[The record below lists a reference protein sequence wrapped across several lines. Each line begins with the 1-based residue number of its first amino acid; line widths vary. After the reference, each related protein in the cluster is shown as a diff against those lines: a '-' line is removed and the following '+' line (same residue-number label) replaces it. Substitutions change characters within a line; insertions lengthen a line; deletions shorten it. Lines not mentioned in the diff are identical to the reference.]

1 MSRDDSA
8 IGAAPPALAP
18 LIGRE
23 AELSALARALDAVE
37 RERSTRTVTL
47 VGPPG
52 IGKSRLVRE
61 FLERRRQGSAAL
73 RVTSGSTGDMASAY
87 GVFTRLLRARF
98 GLSDGMDKDAARA
111 EVRSQVAHVM
121 GDRKVGDVIYFLG
134 QFIGLAFG
142 DSPLTR
148 AVQDDPAQADLI
160 RRAVLKAFL
169 EADAVHGPLCLIFE
183 DLHAAHDDS
192 LALLRYLI
200 EYLTGPVLI
209 VCAARPE
216 LLTRQDDWG
225 KVGDRR
231 HVLLELTPL
240 GEAAAAEMARAL
252 LAPCAPRGSDDV
264 VIIDVVDG
272 LDAVDA
278 VDVKRAEPQSQ
289 PGVPSE
295 LVEAACSFANGN
307 PALLEQMVRICH
319 EQGVIEELSPD
330 SAGGPR
336 WRVHLGKLS
345 TARLP
350 MTVEDAVNVR
360 LAALD
365 HDGRQL
371 LEQAATIGP
380 VFWSG
385 ALFVLGRA
393 GSQAPDLWGEE
404 QSDKDL
410 DRINAALRSLCD
422 RGYLRK
428 QSESSFAGSDEYV
441 FVHAKER
448 EALQKRM
455 SAAAQRRYHHAIAE
469 WLEQQVAVRAS
480 EELLAELATHRER
493 IGDAVRAGLSLLD
506 AGDVARGRYSNAKA
520 AEYYARG
527 LSLLGDA
534 HVARRIDALHD
545 YGDVLQLAGRIDDAL
560 AAFREMLTLAYRLDN
575 RRKGGAAHNRI
586 GRLYRDSGSLDEAGK
601 HLTTALRL
609 FEGARDERGI
619 ASTIDD
625 IGKLHWL
632 RGEYQ
637 EALKWLR
644 DALARRERMGDRRS
658 IALSLNNLGLALQD
672 SGEFKQALNTF
683 ERSLAIRR
691 EISDLLGVVMSL
703 NNLGMIAQDQRDHR
717 HALELFEE
725 ALEVARQ
732 VGDRNRTALI
742 LTNIGGTLY
751 RSGDPDEAVRVLQQA
766 EELCDELGDRLGL
779 AEARRALGKAY
790 MLRGDLEKA
799 RDSISRA
806 VDLFA
811 SVRSKVHLGIALRTL
826 GEITAAGGWGSAHTK
841 SARAYFARSVSI
853 FEETGNEL
861 ELARTFQAYARFL
874 TTDRSFV
881 ANMAARREA
890 VAMNEKAE
898 AIFARLKVTS
908 VRLEDEPTLPTGPP
922 GQSVPT
928 KSSVSASPGRSP
940 AAEEPSFPS
949 PGRASTS
956 S

>member
-1 MSRDDSA
+1 MEMSREDSA
-8 IGAAPPALAP
+8 TGAATPARAP

-52 IGKSRLVRE
+52 IGKSRLARD

-73 RVTSGSTGDMASAY
+73 RVYSGSAGDMASAY
-87 GVFTRLLRARF
+87 GIFTRLLRARF

-111 EVRSQVAHVM
+111 EVRAQVAHVM

-169 EADAVHGPLCLIFE
+169 EADAAQGPVCLVFE

-200 EYLTGPVLI
+200 EYLAGPVLI

-216 LLTRQDDWG
+216 LLTREDDWG
-225 KVGDRR
+225 KVGERR
-231 HVLLELTPL
+231 HALVELTPL
-240 GEAAAAEMARAL
+240 GEAESAELARAL
-252 LAPCAPRGSDDV
+252 LAPCMPRGGEDDV
-264 VIIDVVDG
+264 VVVDAAG
-272 LDAVDA
+272 
-278 VDVKRAEPQSQ
+278 AESQ
-289 PGVPSE
+289 RRPGAPPE
-295 LVEAACSFANGN
+295 LVESACSFANGN
-307 PALLEQMVRICH
+307 PALIEQMVRICLD
-319 EQGVIEELSPD
+319 QGVIEELAPD
-330 SAGGPR
+330 SGGPR

-345 TARLP
+345 TAHLP

-365 HDGRQL
+365 HDCRQL

-393 GSQAPDLWGEE
+393 GCQAPELWGEE

-441 FVHAKER
+441 FVHDKER

-455 SAAAQRRYHHAIAE
+455 SAAAQRRYHHAVAE

-480 EELLAELATHRER
+480 EEFLAELATHRER

-717 HALELFEE
+717 RALKLFEE

-826 GEITAAGGWGSAHTK
+826 GEITAAGGWGSANTK

-890 VAMNEKAE
+890 VTMNERAE

-908 VRLEDEPTLPTGPP
+908 VRFEDEPTLPTGPP
-922 GQSVPT
+922 GLS
-928 KSSVSASPGRSP
+928 KSPVGSSPGRSATTP
-940 AAEEPSFPS
+940 EEPLLPS

>member
-1 MSRDDSA
+1 MSREDSA
-8 IGAAPPALAP
+8 IGAAPPARAP

-23 AELSALARALDAVE
+23 AELSSLARALDAVE
-37 RERSTRTVTL
+37 EERSTRTVTL

-52 IGKSRLVRE
+52 IGKSRLVHE
-61 FLERRRQGSAAL
+61 FLERRRGASPLRVYAGSARDL
-73 RVTSGSTGDMASAY
+73 PSAY
-87 GVFTRLLRARF
+87 GIFARLLRARF
-98 GLSDGMDKDAARA
+98 GLLDGADKDVARA
-111 EVRSQVAHVM
+111 EVRAQVAHVM

-169 EADAVHGPLCLIFE
+169 EADAAHGPVCLCFE

-192 LALLRYLI
+192 LALLRYLV
-200 EYLTGPVLI
+200 EYLTGPVL
-209 VCAARPE
+209 VLCVARPD
-216 LLTRQDDWG
+216 LLTRQEDWG
-225 KVGDRR
+225 KLGERR
-231 HVLLELTPL
+231 HTLIELTPL
-240 GEAAAAEMARAL
+240 REAEAAELSRAL
-252 LAPCAPRGSDDV
+252 LAPCVARGSEDLV
-264 VIIDVVDG
+264 P
-272 LDAVDA
+272 DAA
-278 VDVKRAEPQSQ
+278 GSEPQAEAGA
-289 PGVPSE
+289 PPE
-295 LVEAACSFANGN
+295 LVEAACAFANGN
-307 PALLEQMVRICH
+307 PALLEQMVCICH
-319 EQGVIEELSPD
+319 DQGVLEELAPD
-330 SAGGPR
+330 AAGGPR

-345 TARLP
+345 TASLP

-365 HDGRQL
+365 HESRQL

-393 GSQAPDLWGEE
+393 GCQAPELWGEE
-404 QSDKDL
+404 QSDRDL
-410 DRINAALRSLCD
+410 DRIHAALRALCD

-441 FVHAKER
+441 FVHDKER

-480 EELLAELATHRER
+480 EELLAQLATHRER
-493 IGDAVRAGLSLLD
+493 VGDAVRAGLALLD

-527 LSLLGDA
+527 LALLGDA

-609 FEGARDERGI
+609 FEGARDERGV

-644 DALARRERMGDRRS
+644 DALVRRERMGDRRS
-658 IALSLNNLGLALQD
+658 IALSLNNLGLAMQD
-672 SGEFKQALNTF
+672 SGEVKQALATF

-703 NNLGMIAQDQRDHR
+703 NNLGTLAQDQRDDR
-717 HALELFEE
+717 RALELFRE

-732 VGDRNRTALI
+732 IGDRNRTALI
-742 LTNIGGTLY
+742 LTNMGGSYY
-751 RSGDPDEAVRVLQQA
+751 RSGDPDEAVRVLQEA

-779 AEARRALGKAY
+779 AEARRALGKAH

-811 SVRSKVHLGIALRTL
+811 SVRSKVHLGVALRTL

-890 VAMNEKAE
+890 MAMNERAE
-898 AIFARLKVTS
+898 AIFARLKVS
-908 VRLEDEPTLPTGPP
+908 LVRLEDDATLPTGPP
-922 GQSVPT
+922 
-928 KSSVSASPGRSP
+928 KP
-940 AAEEPSFPS
+940 AAGSGS
-949 PGRASTS
+949 DRASTTS
-956 S
+956 

>member
-1 MSRDDSA
+1 MSREDSA
-8 IGAAPPALAP
+8 IGAAPPAPAP

-37 RERSTRTVTL
+37 RDRAARTVTL

-52 IGKSRLVRE
+52 IGKSRLARE
-61 FLERRRQGSAAL
+61 FLERRRRDAGAL
-73 RVTSGSTGDMASAY
+73 RVYSGSARDVASPY
-87 GVFTRLLRARF
+87 GIFARLLRARF
-98 GLSDGMDKDAARA
+98 GLLDGTDKDVARA
-111 EVRSQVAHVM
+111 EVRAQVAHVM

-169 EADAVHGPLCLIFE
+169 EADAAQGPMCLVFE
-183 DLHAAHDDS
+183 DLHAAHDDA

-200 EYLTGPVLI
+200 EYLSGPILI
-209 VCAARPE
+209 VCAGRPE
-216 LLTRQDDWG
+216 LLTRQEDWG
-225 KVGDRR
+225 KLGERR
-231 HVLLELTPL
+231 HALIELTPL
-240 GEAAAAEMARAL
+240 PEARAAELARAL
-252 LAPCAPRGSDDV
+252 LAPCVLRG
-264 VIIDVVDG
+264 G
-272 LDAVDA
+272 EGAEGA
-278 VDVKRAEPQSQ
+278 EGAERAEGAGAEAGAP
-289 PGVPSE
+289 PE
-295 LVEAACSFANGN
+295 LVEAACAFAGGN

-319 EQGVIEELSPD
+319 DQGVLEELAPG
-330 SAGGPR
+330 AQGEPR

-350 MTVEDAVNVR
+350 MTVEDAVDVR

-365 HDGRQL
+365 HEGRQL
-371 LEQAATIGP
+371 LEQAATVGP

-393 GSQAPDLWGEE
+393 GCPAPELWGEE
-404 QSDKDL
+404 QSDLDL

-441 FVHAKER
+441 FVHDKER
-448 EALQKRM
+448 EVLERRM
-455 SAAAQRRYHHAIAE
+455 SAATQRRYHHAIAE

-480 EELLAELATHRER
+480 EEFLAQLASHRER

-520 AEYYARG
+520 AEHYARG

-672 SGEFKQALNTF
+672 SGEFKQALSIF

-691 EISDLLGVVMSL
+691 EISDLVGVMMSL
-703 NNLGMIAQDQRDHR
+703 NSLGAIAQDQRDHR
-717 HALELFEE
+717 RALELFQE
-725 ALEVARQ
+725 ALDVARQ
-732 VGDRNRTALI
+732 VGDRNRIALI
-742 LTNIGGTLY
+742 LTNIGETYY

-779 AEARRALGKAY
+779 AEVRRGLGKAY
-790 MLRGDLEKA
+790 LLRGDLEKA

-811 SVRSKVHLGIALRTL
+811 SVRSKVHLGVALRTL

-890 VAMNEKAE
+890 VTMNERAE
-898 AIFARLKVTS
+898 AIFARLKIS
-908 VRLEDEPTLPTGPP
+908 SARFEDDPTLPTGPP
-922 GQSVPT
+922 R
-928 KSSVSASPGRSP
+928 SAFASG
-940 AAEEPSFPS
+940 
-949 PGRASTS
+949 PGRAPSPDDPTYPVLPVPGRARAD
-956 S
+956 

>member
-1 MSRDDSA
+1 MSREDSA
-8 IGAAPPALAP
+8 TGAAPPARAP

-23 AELSALARALDAVE
+23 AELTALARALEAVE
-37 RERSTRTVTL
+37 RGRSTRTVTL

-61 FLERRRQGSAAL
+61 FLERQRAGGSAL
-73 RVTSGSTGDMASAY
+73 RVTSGSAGDIASAY
-87 GVFTRLLRARF
+87 GIFTRLLRARF

-111 EVRSQVAHVM
+111 EIRAQVAHVM
-121 GDRKVGDVIYFLG
+121 GDRKVGDLIYFLG

-148 AVQDDPAQADLI
+148 AVQDDPAQADLL
-160 RRAVLKAFL
+160 RRAILKAFL
-169 EADAVHGPLCLIFE
+169 EADAAHGPLCLVFE

-192 LALLRYLI
+192 LSLLRYLV

-209 VCAARPE
+209 VCVSRPD

-225 KVGDRR
+225 KVGERR
-231 HVLLELTPL
+231 HALVELAPL
-240 GEAAAAEMARAL
+240 GEAESAEMARAL
-252 LAPCAPRGSDDV
+252 LAPCMPRGSEDV
-264 VIIDVVDG
+264 VVIDALG
-272 LDAVDA
+272 A
-278 VDVKRAEPQSQ
+278 QSQ
-289 PGVPSE
+289 PRPGAPPE

-307 PALLEQMVRICH
+307 PALLEQMVQICH
-319 EQGVIEELSPD
+319 DQGVIEELTPD

-350 MTVEDAVNVR
+350 MTVDDAVNVR

-365 HDGRQL
+365 QDSRLL

-393 GSQAPDLWGEE
+393 GSQAPELWGEE
-404 QSDKDL
+404 ESDRDL
-410 DRINAALRSLCD
+410 DRIHAALRSLCD

-441 FVHAKER
+441 FVHDKER
-448 EALQKRM
+448 EALQRRM

-469 WLEQQVAVRAS
+469 WLEQQVAVRVS
-480 EELLAELATHRER
+480 EEYLAQLAMHRER

-658 IALSLNNLGLALQD
+658 IALSLNNLGQALQD
-672 SGEFKQALNTF
+672 SGEFRQALETF
-683 ERSLAIRR
+683 ERALAIRR

-703 NNLGMIAQDQRDHR
+703 NSLGMIAQDQRDHR
-717 HALELFEE
+717 RALKLFEE

-751 RSGDPDEAVRVLQQA
+751 RSGDPDQAVRVLQQA

-826 GEITAAGGWGSAHTK
+826 GEITAAGGWGSANTK

-890 VAMNEKAE
+890 VTMNDRAE
-898 AIFARLKVTS
+898 AIFARLKVTAA
-908 VRLEDEPTLPTGPP
+908 RLEDEPTLPTGPP
-922 GQSVPT
+922 GLAAKPPVG
-928 KSSVSASPGRSP
+928 SSAGRASSTS
-940 AAEEPSFPS
+940 EEPSL
-949 PGRASTS
+949 PGPGAASTS